1 MLYVSNICGII
12 KIEQNSTLEFFMK
25 DSFEL
30 AKRLAGHDLKRLE
43 SILVTA
49 LGCFGMDKLINL

>member
-1 MLYVSNICGII
+1 MLYVSNICGIT
-12 KIEQNSTLEFFMK
+12 KIEQKSILEFFEK

-43 SILVTA
+43 SIVVTA
-49 LGCFGMDKLINL
+49 IGC